1 MNQNEFQKHIESEAI
16 KKKMFHKFPRVDYES
31 IRASITETNLS
42 MKRYS
47 EAILSAMELESLKV
61 TNKVIHLEG
70 IFIKVKMWHNYYIYI
85 LVESYLYNYR

>member
-47 EAILSAMELESLKV
+47 EAILSAKKQAPLKV
-61 TNKVIHLEG
+61 RNRVIHPEG
-70 IFIKVKMWHNYYIYI
+70 IFIKVKM
-85 LVESYLYNYR
+85 